1 MGVLGLW
8 QLLAPVGQPVALE
21 SLENKIFA
29 VDISIWLNQAIK
41 GYRDSQGGSLPNAH
55 LLSLFSRLCKLL
67 FYRIRPIIVF
77 DGGFPELKKQTI
89 INRQNRRAAVK
100 QSSRDIGM
108 KILTNYVASQNL
120 GKGSGETNSK
130 NIIKPKE
137 NRREE
142 IYQLPPLPEPIQQGF
157 SESAEDLVEWK
168 FTNFSKEDIKYLNK
182 IDIES
187 DDFNDLPPDVKQE
200 ILSTLKESRRHR
212 TWEQSQEL
220 PEDSDEFSN
229 FQLQGLLKK
238 RNLSRKLEQVQ
249 KDLRQIS
256 AADFVAQYTS
266 DHVLGETNKIMSDDC
281 SHYVLLKKIMK
292 SADSTS
298 KSEDSGEASSS
309 MMDTKNAFIKD
320 LENIDVVDDFFDEKP
335 KNLCSK
341 IDKNVVDNF
350 DNFSEEDVDNPPE
363 ACQVTS
369 VKKELSFEKASSSID
384 SRVVLSSDDEEDIQL
399 LNDKNNRQS
408 DIKVSEPIQSSE
420 KSSQSLANVF
430 PLSYPDLNESY
441 LETDFVAVS
450 SSDDEMIPCDEIP
463 AESLLSQPC
472 YNPQTVEVPNLFSEK
487 KVCSKIDSVQTDD
500 ITGVSDVNFNND
512 SKNSPTKRNILNS
525 NLSNNIPTI
534 EKPETSDKGSIPASI
549 LSPTSI
555 IKPTSS
561 IQTTT
566 SKGSILSEPSAS
578 SVSSTLC
585 VSSTQSASSVSST
598 SNMPSMSAPP
608 FSSTPFNSAPS
619 TSALPSTSREE
630 PEELSPETIQ
640 RNLELREELDAANL
654 LLEADQAKLDR
665 QNRTVQDHMI
675 EDCKE
680 LLRLFGI
687 PFVVSPTEAEAQC
700 AFYDLA
706 NLSHGTITDDSDV
719 WLFGGKR
726 VYKNFFTQ
734 QKYVEFFKDHE
745 IFTHFG
751 LSRKKLINFALLTG
765 SDYTEGIEGVGRVTA
780 MEILSEFPGDNIDA
794 LCKFKDWWTKCN
806 KHAHPPENKVRAKLL
821 KLVLGESFPDEKVF
835 EAYLKPEIDE
845 STEKFTWGRPDLDAL
860 RDYTKEKFG
869 WNKTK
874 VDEQLLPVIKK
885 LGERDSQTH
894 LDSFF
899 TVSLK
904 KQTELFPSKR
914 MMSAVK
920 KITSPQKDAYPP
932 PTKPNK
938 RRSKAAVKKTV
949 QRKAVCRTKQ
959 SKPQGPVL
967 SEESSDES

>member
-120 GKGSGETNSK
+120 GKASSETNSK

-137 NRREE
+137 KARDE
-142 IYQLPPLPEPIQQGF
+142 IYQLPPLPENFQQGF
-157 SESAEDLVEWK
+157 SESSEDLVEWK
-168 FTNFSKEDIKYLNK
+168 FTNFSKEDIKYLNN

-212 TWEQSQEL
+212 TWEQSLEL
-220 PEDSDEFSN
+220 PEDSNDFSN

-266 DHVLGETNKIMSDDC
+266 DHVLGETNKIMADDC
-281 SHYVLLKKIMK
+281 SHYVLLKKIVK
-292 SADSTS
+292 SSDSTS
-298 KSEDSGEASSS
+298 KVEDSGNASSS

-320 LENIDVVDDFFDEKP
+320 LENIDVIDDSFDEKP
-335 KNLCSK
+335 LTLDVKK
-341 IDKNVVDNF
+341 DKYLIKDNF
-350 DNFSEEDVDNPPE
+350 DSFCEEDVDNPPE
-363 ACQVTS
+363 AS
-369 VKKELSFEKASSSID
+369 PSMKAEHSFRKESSSCN
-384 SRVVLSSDDEEDIQL
+384 SRILLSSDDDETGISSP
-399 LNDKNNRQS
+399 NFKNNHQRN
-408 DIKVSEPIQSSE
+408 IKVSEPHQSSE
-420 KSSQSLANVF
+420 KSSDTSPQVLQ
-430 PLSYPDLNESY
+430 PSYPELCENY
-441 LETDFVAVS
+441 LEKDFVAVS

-463 AESLLSQPC
+463 AESLLSVPC
-472 YNPQTVEVPNLFSEK
+472 NDPQTVEKFNLFAENIQYPKTNKQNVTCEK
-487 KVCSKIDSVQTDD
+487 DIKFNNEYNESLKNSVNINSSNNSLLVDTLQTDD
-500 ITGVSDVNFNND
+500 KESILAPLQC
-512 SKNSPTKRNILNS
+512 PTSTKS
-525 NLSNNIPTI
+525 FATTI
-534 EKPETSDKGSIPASI
+534 ET
-549 LSPTSI
+549 
-555 IKPTSS
+555 TSS
-561 IQTTT
+561 ARSTVPQPFV
-566 SKGSILSEPSAS
+566 L
-578 SVSSTLC
+578 SVSSTQLATSVPSITSIPSTSVPTLTN
-585 VSSTQSASSVSST
+585 VSSSPV
-598 SNMPSMSAPP
+598 
-608 FSSTPFNSAPS
+608 PS
-619 TSALPSTSREE
+619 TSAFRES
-630 PEELSPETIQ
+630 PELSPETIHIN
-640 RNLELREELDAANL
+640 RELQQDLDAANL
-654 LLEADQAKLDR
+654 LLEAEQAKLDR

-680 LLRLFGI
+680 LLGLFGI

-700 AFYDLA
+700 AFYDIV

-751 LSRKKLINFALLTG
+751 LSRKKLVNFALLTG

-780 MEILSEFPGDNIDA
+780 MEILSEFPGDDIDA
-794 LCKFKDWWTKCN
+794 LRNFKDWWSRCN
-806 KHAHPPENKVRAKLL
+806 KHAQPPENKVRAKLL
-821 KLVLGESFPDEKVF
+821 KLVLGENFPDEKVF
-835 EAYLKPEIDE
+835 EAYLEPEIDK

-869 WNKTK
+869 WNKSK

-920 KITSPQKDAYPP
+920 KITSPQKDSCQPQA
-932 PTKPNK
+932 KVNK
-938 RRSKAAVKKTV
+938 RRSKAVVRKTV